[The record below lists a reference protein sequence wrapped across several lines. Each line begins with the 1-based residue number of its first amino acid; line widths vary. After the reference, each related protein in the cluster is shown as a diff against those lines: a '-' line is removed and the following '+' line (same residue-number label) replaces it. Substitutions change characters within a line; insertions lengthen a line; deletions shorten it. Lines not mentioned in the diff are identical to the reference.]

1 MIRKGLA
8 GLFLFATVLAVG
20 LVSAAAAKDA
30 RKLNVPY
37 NASLNGTPIRQG
49 DYQVTWET
57 HSPDATVTFT
67 SQRGHDV
74 VAKTEGKVVER
85 AKPYDTNAVVFN
97 RNADGSYSIEELRFK
112 GLKEVIVFGN

>member
-8 GLFLFATVLAVG
+8 GLFLFAIVLTVG
-20 LVSAAAAKDA
+20 IVSAAAAKDA
-30 RKLNVPY
+30 RKLSVPY
-37 NASLNGTPIRQG
+37 NASLNGTPISRG

-57 HSPDATVTFT
+57 HSPEATVTFT
-67 SQRGHDV
+67 SQRGHGV
-74 VAKTEGKVVER
+74 VAKADGKVVER

-97 RNADGSYSIEELRFK
+97 RNADGSYSIVELRFK

>member
-8 GLFLFATVLAVG
+8 GLFLFAAVLTVG

-30 RKLNVPY
+30 RRLNVPY
-37 NASLNGTPIRQG
+37 HASLNGTPAHQG

-67 SQRGHDV
+67 SQRGPDV
-74 VAKTEGKVVER
+74 VAKAEGKVVAR

-97 RNADGSYSIEELRFK
+97 RNADRSYSIVELRFK
-112 GLKEVIVFGN
+112 GLKEVIVFGD